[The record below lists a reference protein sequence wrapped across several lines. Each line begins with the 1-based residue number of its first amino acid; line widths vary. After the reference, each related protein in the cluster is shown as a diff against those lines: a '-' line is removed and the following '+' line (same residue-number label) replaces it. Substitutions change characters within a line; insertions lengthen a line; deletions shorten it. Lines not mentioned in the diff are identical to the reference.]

1 MTCSGIDCAYSLQI
15 LQSIKLEVH
24 PHTPVMF
31 SAAALLYCRLGLR
44 PLLLAFR
51 GKPVSNNGG
60 ILVGTKGVY
69 GSMRPTSFVWGFS
82 SESDGEDG
90 V

>member
-51 GKPVSNNGG
+51 GKPVSNKGAFWLANE
-60 ILVGTKGVY
+60 VGVY
-69 GSMRPTSFVWGFS
+69 GARQPISFVRG
-82 SESDGEDG
+82 G
-90 V
+90 